1 MSWLAE
7 TLRQYP
13 EIAGASRRMA
23 YRRHFFSVVRCV
35 LCIATLIE
43 EIQIGTARRPSPR
56 LQTGPAEAGFLF
68 HPGRDG
74 LRPVPFFR
82 PS

>member
-13 EIAGASRRMA
+13 EIAGGIAKDGVPQA
-23 YRRHFFSVVRCV
+23 LFSVVRCV